1 MIYFDYASTTPI
13 DPVVIKHLSSYFA
26 NFANTSSLHQ
36 FGQKAKKILEKNR
49 KDVANFIKADPPEIV
64 FTSSATE
71 SNNTAL
77 KGIAFANKNK
87 GNHIIISSI
96 EHDCILNSANWLKTQ
111 GFKITKIPVDK
122 FGWINPN
129 DVKKAITKNTI
140 LVSIMHA
147 NNEIGTIE
155 PITEIGKICHKHN
168 IYFHTDAS
176 QTFGKIPINVRKMN
190 IDLLTASSHKI
201 YGPKGIALLCIKKGT
216 NITPLLHGGGHE
228 SNLRSSTVNLPL
240 ISAFAK
246 TIALRHSE
254 HSEESQRLFQL
265 RHHLITN
272 ILKKIPNSYLNGHP
286 KSVLPNIVSF
296 RFDNVEGESILLKLD
311 QLEIAVSTGSA
322 CSSNNLKPSH
332 VLLAC
337 GLKAPQTHGSIRVSF
352 GRWTTKKEINYLI
365 KVLPKI
371 IKHLRSLSPF

>member
-1 MIYFDYASTTPI
+1 
-13 DPVVIKHLSSYFA
+13 
-26 NFANTSSLHQ
+26 
-36 FGQKAKKILEKNR
+36 
-49 KDVANFIKADPPEIV
+49 

-71 SNNTAL
+71 SNNTVL

-96 EHDCILNSANWLKTQ
+96 EHDCILNSADWLKTQ

-122 FGWINPN
+122 FGRVNPS
-129 DVKKAITKNTI
+129 DVKKSITKKTI

-155 PITEIGKICHKHN
+155 PIEEIGKICCKLN

-176 QTFGKIPINVRKMN
+176 QTFGKIPINVKKMN
-190 IDLLTASSHKI
+190 IDLLTASSHKV
-201 YGPKGIALLCIKKGT
+201 YGPKGIALLYIKKGT

-228 SNLRSSTVNLPL
+228 NTLRSSTVNLPL
-240 ISAFAK
+240 VSAFAK
-246 TIALRHSE
+246 TATIRHSE
-254 HSEESQRLFQL
+254 LVSESQRLFKL
-265 RHHLITN
+265 RHHLIKN
-272 ILKKIPNSYLNGHP
+272 ILKKIPNSHLNGHL
-286 KSVLPNIVSF
+286 KFSLPNIASF

-311 QLEIAVSTGSA
+311 QLGIAVSTGSA

-337 GLKAPQTHGSIRVSF
+337 GLKPSQTHGSIRISF

-371 IKHLRSLSPF
+371 IKDLRRLSPF